1 MIGGDAADELD
12 ELDDDEL
19 DELDELDTLGGFIH
33 PINIPKE
40 VLAFVI
46 SSFVS
51 GLAEGELSLFSS
63 SPAAAAAGL
72 RPFGDFD
79 LGLAGLFAG
88 DFALEPVPC
97 LGGIYSSPYK
107 NILLILS

>member
-1 MIGGDAADELD
+1 MIGGDAAEELD

-40 VLAFVI
+40 VLAFVF

-72 RPFGDFD
+72 RPFGDF
-79 LGLAGLFAG
+79 
-88 DFALEPVPC
+88 ALEPVPG

>member
-1 MIGGDAADELD
+1 MIGGDAAD

-72 RPFGDFD
+72 RPFG
-79 LGLAGLFAG
+79 LAGLFAG
-88 DFALEPVPC
+88 DFALEPLPC
-97 LGGIYSSPYK
+97 LCIYSSPYK